1 MARGSFMRRIKA
13 LFEEVRVSEHLQG
26 HWISAQKWT
35 AVLNHHLSQQPDSIE
50 IKLQDII
57 IIIIILNNNQ
67 CSIFIFFLYIYHVL

>member
-1 MARGSFMRRIKA
+1 MDRIKA

-35 AVLNHHLSQQPDSIE
+35 AVLKHHLSQQPDSIE
-50 IKLQDII
+50 IKLQDI